1 MQKKRILLT
10 GASTGIG
17 AATATIFA
25 ENGAEIVSLDIKEAP
40 EHSNKHIYCDLSN
53 PSAIDEA
60 IEKLEGTFDAL
71 LNIAG
76 VPGTVPAETIMRV
89 NTIGLRQLTE
99 RVFEKLNNNAAIV
112 NVASIAGFNWARRL
126 KDHLELLAIDD
137 YNEAVAWCANRDMD
151 GNTAYHFSKEAVVVY
166 SMQLAGR
173 GIKRGIRA
181 NSVSPGPVATP
192 LLPAFKEQAG
202 HGQLDWVISEIG
214 GAAEP
219 DDIGRAIFY
228 LASEQSNCI
237 NGVDITI
244 DRGFSA
250 GLAMGWVDKNQSPI
264 MKARAAEKK

>member
-1 MQKKRILLT
+1 MPKKRILLT

-17 AATATIFA
+17 AATAKLFA
-25 ENGAEIVSLDIKEAP
+25 ENDAEIVSLDIKDAP
-40 EHSNKHIYCDLSN
+40 EDSNNHIYCDLSD
-53 PSAIDEA
+53 PDVIDEVVG
-60 IEKLEGTFDAL
+60 KLEGKFDAL

-76 VPGTVPAETIMRV
+76 VPGTVPADTIMRV
-89 NTIGLRQLTE
+89 NTIGLRRLTE
-99 RVFEKLNNNAAIV
+99 GVFEKLNDNAAIV

-137 YNEAVAWCANRDMD
+137 FNEAVAWCANRDMD

-214 GAAEP
+214 RAAEP
-219 DDIGRAIFY
+219 EDIGQVIFY
-228 LASEQSNCI
+228 LASEQSNCV
-237 NGVDITI
+237 NGVDITV